1 MENSIPADTLL
12 KRAIHLLEGQNFDQ
26 SLELFLLLIGHDKT
40 EFVYHEGAAR
50 CLRALGNYDAAL
62 RHIEVVQLISQGS
75 ADLRALRDEV
85 LLAKKLD
92 ADKNSLNNLPQ
103 NIASIRPADLTPDGG
118 RKFDFLFVPGPSLG
132 GQTSL
137 RWYLNLHPQVYVP
150 GQQETDRAIQNFSE
164 DQLCGDMQ
172 MNFGSRSEVKTGL
185 LQHAYVEGRD
195 PSSAGVAERL
205 ASIVSN
211 ESFIQVVRNPF
222 EAARSYFDHR
232 VYAAITSRFDQL
244 ELGWPNYYPL
254 IELPPI
260 SRPPRFGSSDLAKID
275 WLELDQYLEMAAKQC
290 RFFKSGKS
298 YNSQFANWLTLDL
311 EDLYPKRIGPTISN
325 IFKWIG
331 VDPNYLHPT
340 MKKTLGSLSN
350 RLTSLTLTMDICG
363 MNVETRIAHE
373 GLDMFRESALSRY
386 IPIGRCDPQTSWG
399 ARGISLSPLILLVNT
414 TQWKQVSPEDR
425 KRLLG
430 EQIPDQFLKKFGS
443 YWCALTEILEKIF
456 SQYQMTEQPKEH
468 KLRAWSILVDD
479 VSKFKSMHPEYEHK
493 WGDLEGRFIHA

>member
-1 MENSIPADTLL
+1 MERILENSIPADTLL

-103 NIASIRPADLTPDGG
+103 NIASIRPADLTPDAG

-195 PSSAGVAERL
+195 PDTSGVAERL

-211 ESFIQVVRNPF
+211 ESFIQIVRNPF
-222 EAARSYFDHR
+222 DAARSYFDHR

-244 ELGWPNYYPL
+244 
-254 IELPPI
+254 
-260 SRPPRFGSSDLAKID
+260 
-275 WLELDQYLEMAAKQC
+275 
-290 RFFKSGKS
+290 
-298 YNSQFANWLTLDL
+298 
-311 EDLYPKRIGPTISN
+311 
-325 IFKWIG
+325 
-331 VDPNYLHPT
+331 
-340 MKKTLGSLSN
+340 
-350 RLTSLTLTMDICG
+350 
-363 MNVETRIAHE
+363 
-373 GLDMFRESALSRY
+373 
-386 IPIGRCDPQTSWG
+386 SWVG
-399 ARGISLSPLILLVNT
+399 
-414 TQWKQVSPEDR
+414 
-425 KRLLG
+425 
-430 EQIPDQFLKKFGS
+430 QIP
-443 YWCALTEILEKIF
+443 T
-456 SQYQMTEQPKEH
+456 
-468 KLRAWSILVDD
+468 R
-479 VSKFKSMHPEYEHK
+479 
-493 WGDLEGRFIHA
+493 